1 MRRSAKEMK
10 NDCTSTMAG
19 PHTGNRR
26 LGHNHQQKEDNMD
39 KKQARISKQ
48 AVMRLDRFLFRPS
61 ALIIFVMVFW
71 GLFSINSV
79 QARQILDIDIS
90 LAIESEIMNDDAV
103 DANLVDI
110 KTQQGVVTLTG
121 SVDHILARERAEK
134 IAENVVG
141 VRAIV
146 NRITVMPRLFS
157 TDIELQEAV
166 ENALILDPAADSY
179 EVAVTVQKGVVTLT
193 GTVDSWQERRLCE
206 TVSKGV
212 PGIVDVK
219 NNITAVHK
227 SIRSD
232 REIQEEIEAMLKN
245 DVRVD
250 DQLLHVRVENGEA
263 TLSGAV
269 GSLAEKNRA
278 TADAYVAG
286 VRLVKNDDLQ
296 VEWWARN
303 KMRRLD
309 AVVMRTDEQIKKA
322 VKDAFRYDPRV
333 LSFNPQ
339 VRVNNGKVV
348 LVGVVDNLSAKRAA
362 EEDARNVIGVWHVK
376 NYLKVRP
383 DNIPADN
390 VLEERVAQAFR
401 DNPWLNHLSIQIN
414 ALTGWVYLYGEVTTS
429 FAKKEAELV
438 AEGVKGVTRVIN
450 YITYTDEWSWKAD
463 QEIREDVKSELFW
476 SPFVDEDQVNVT
488 VFDGVVTLNGNVE
501 TWSEREAAEQ
511 NAREGGAKKVINNL
525 TVTHRMYG
533 PNSTS
538 LFNSP
543 YHR

>member
-1 MRRSAKEMK
+1 MK
-10 NDCTSTMAG
+10 KNKAST
-19 PHTGNRR
+19 PI
-26 LGHNHQQKEDNMD
+26 E
-39 KKQARISKQ
+39 
-48 AVMRLDRFLFRPS
+48 AVMRFNRFLFRHYV
-61 ALIIFVMVFW
+61 LISFVIILWCLFAVHDVHAKQIF
-71 GLFSINSV
+71 
-79 QARQILDIDIS
+79 DIDIT
-90 LAIESEIMNDDAV
+90 LAIESELMNDGAV
-103 DANLVDI
+103 DANLMDI
-110 KTQQGVVTLTG
+110 QTQQGVVTLTG
-121 SVDHILARERAEK
+121 SVDHILAKERAEK
-134 IAENVVG
+134 IAENIVG

-146 NRITVMPRLFS
+146 NRIDIMPRLFS
-157 TDIELQEAV
+157 TDIELQKAV
-166 ENALILDPAADSY
+166 ENALLINPATDSY
-179 EVAVTVQKGVVTLT
+179 EVAVTVQKGVITLT
-193 GTVDSWQERRLCE
+193 GTVDSWQERYLCE

-212 PGIVDVK
+212 PGVVGVK
-219 NNITAVHK
+219 NSITAVRK
-227 SIRSD
+227 SRRPD

-245 DVRVD
+245 DVRLD
-250 DQLLHVRVENGEA
+250 DQLVYVRVENGEA

-309 AVVMRTDEQIKKA
+309 AAVMRTDEQITKA

-333 LSFNPQ
+333 ISFNPQ
-339 VRVNNGKVV
+339 ITVNSGKVI
-348 LVGVVDNLSAKRAA
+348 LTGVVDNLSAKRAA
-362 EEDARNVIGVWHVK
+362 EEDARNVLGVWQVK

-383 DNIPADN
+383 VNIPADD

-429 FAKKEAELV
+429 FAKKEAEKA

-450 YITYTDEWSWKAD
+450 YITYSDEWSWKAD
-463 QEIREDVKSELFW
+463 QEIREDVKSQLFW
-476 SPFVDEDQVNVT
+476 SPFVDEDQVSVT

-501 TWSEREAAEQ
+501 TWSERKAAEQ

-533 PNSTS
+533 PDDSTT
-538 LFNSP
+538 LINSP
-543 YHR
+543 YYR